1 MQAEKPEIEL
11 TMEEKIELPDGVG
24 LGVYIG
30 FRSGMVGF

>member
-24 LGVYIG
+24 LGEWHGGVLSIG
-30 FRSGMVGF
+30 V